1 MDHLNWKNLRYKG
14 IFERVL
20 SVRDGEL
27 VGRQATLIFVII
39 HHIIKVTNLS
49 DLPISWLNVACIIVT
64 KNG

>member
-39 HHIIKVTNLS
+39 HHIIKFTNLS
-49 DLPISWLNVACIIVT
+49 ELPISWLTVSVT